1 MDNSEQKQALIEKF
15 VEISGENILD
25 CYQCGKCSAGCPCVE
40 NMSILPHK
48 IIRKLQLNQIN
59 EALHEQAMWKC
70 VSCMTCA
77 SRCPRSVSLCNILEA
92 LRFLYM
98 DEYGDKYPVESI
110 SEKIQKEAPQ
120 QAIVSAERKNT
131 D

>member
-1 MDNSEQKQALIEKF
+1 MDNDAQKQAFIDKF
-15 VEISGENILD
+15 VEISGEQVMD
-25 CYQCGKCSAGCPCVE
+25 CYQCGKCSAGCPCAE
-40 NMSILPHK
+40 NMSMIPHK
-48 IIRKLQLNQIN
+48 VIRKLQLGLLD

-70 VSCMTCA
+70 VSCMACA

-120 QAIVSAERKNT
+120 QGIISAERKNT